1 MLQTLR
7 QNPRPNVYPIKSF
20 NITSTTAPGIPSIP
34 IKMLVKKIKSNMK
47 IKTIPY

>member
-20 NITSTTAPGIPSIP
+20 NITSTTEPEIPSIP
-34 IKMLVKKIKSNMK
+34 IKMLAKKLRPI
-47 IKTIPY
+47 